1 LFFISQKKEKGQK
14 KVKQI
19 KTKNKK
25 QKTKNKKQKTKN
37 KEGVRGNVVPPKIE
51 LFFYK
56 NNKSIYFKT

>member
-37 KEGVRGNVVPPKIE
+37 KKQGGGKGVKRSG
-51 LFFYK
+51 
-56 NNKSIYFKT
+56 T